1 MANGPPTR
9 RRLFVLGAFGL
20 LPAVAFA
27 GLAEAVL
34 RALGV
39 EGGVAEGFFIA
50 AAALTPV
57 LGVGLL
63 VQLVTALTR
72 RTRDL
77 MREVQRFDQEM
88 SAEPPRMDEES
99 HRQRKATW
107 QEASLFRH
115 AVVPFG
121 GGVVLQVLVTEA
133 IAVACVAAGTDERFL
148 ALALGVEIIALLAYL
163 LFFNAALTRVA
174 EGRVVSPS

>member
-1 MANGPPTR
+1 M
-9 RRLFVLGAFGL
+9 LGAFGL

-34 RALGV
+34 AALGV
-39 EGGVAEGFFIA
+39 EGGVAGGFFIA

-57 LGVGLL
+57 LAVGLL

-99 HRQRKATW
+99 HRQRKTTW
-107 QEASLFRH
+107 QDTSLFRH

-121 GGVVLQVLVTEA
+121 GGVALQVLVAEA
-133 IAVACVAAGTDERFL
+133 IAVACVATGTDERFL
-148 ALALGVEIIALLAYL
+148 ALALGAEVLALFAYL
-163 LFFNAALTRVA
+163 LFFNVALTRVS
-174 EGRVVSPS
+174 EGRTAGTSAPEGA